1 MDVSFISETVR
12 SVREQQSQ
20 FMRPSRSPRYPSPGP
35 MMSSFRRASGLV
47 SGSVRVML
55 DLPWAADVSAARE
68 RSQALELLS
77 HIDSVAQ
84 AEEEMGSASYRVQ
97 ELDASK

>member
-12 SVREQQSQ
+12 NVREQQSQ

-35 MMSSFRRASGLV
+35 MMSSFRGASGLV

-55 DLPWAADVSAARE
+55 DLPWNADVVAARE
-68 RSQALELLS
+68 RSQALELLGS
-77 HIDSVAQ
+77 VDSVALDE
-84 AEEEMGSASYRVQ
+84 AASSHVQ
-97 ELDASK
+97 ELGTQR